1 MKKNIFLL
9 LTIALSILLSAC
21 GLNRVKFGEVR
32 MMYGTNE
39 EGRISYDI
47 SSFTGVERGQ
57 LQAQTGQTILF
68 TYEVVLD
75 AGSLVIEWQDPQGE
89 VVWRKNLLEGDH
101 GDDEIEID
109 SPGRFTIF
117 IQGSGVRGNFDVSWQ
132 VK

>member
-21 GLNRVKFGEVR
+21 ELNRVKFGEVR
-32 MMYGTNE
+32 MMYGANE
-39 EGRISYDI
+39 DGRISYDI
-47 SSFTGVERGQ
+47 STFTGVERGQ
-57 LQAQTGQTILF
+57 VQAQKGQIISF
-68 TYEVVLD
+68 AYQVVLD
-75 AGSLVIEWQDPQGE
+75 EGSLDIEWQDPQSE
-89 VVWRKNLLEGDH
+89 VVWRENLLESDR

>member
-21 GLNRVKFGEVR
+21 ELNRVKFGEVR
-32 MMYGTNE
+32 MMYGANE
-39 EGRISYDI
+39 DGRISYDI

-57 LQAQTGQTILF
+57 VQAQKGQIISF
-68 TYEVVLD
+68 TYQVVLD
-75 AGSLVIEWQDPQGE
+75 EGSLDIEWQDPQGE

>member
-9 LTIALSILLSAC
+9 LIIALSILLSAC
-21 GLNRVKFGEVR
+21 ELNRVKFGEVR
-32 MMYGTNE
+32 MMYGANE
-39 EGRISYDI
+39 DGRISYDI
-47 SSFTGVERGQ
+47 STFTGVERGQ
-57 LQAQTGQTILF
+57 VQAQKGQIISF
-68 TYEVVLD
+68 AYQVVLD
-75 AGSLVIEWQDPQGE
+75 EGSLDIEWQDPQGE